1 MELVAEG
8 GVNGKGNIFNFMT
21 FGAVVL
27 YRKGGRPVVTGAA
40 GRSLLHLDHGH
51 AGIAGTWF
59 EEFIVALAAAEHTEV
74 EIMVKA
80 DGAETGDIYGDFADR
95 MTAGAL

>member
-1 MELVAEG
+1 MELVAEDS
-8 GVNGKGNIFNFMT
+8 VNGKGNVSDFMT
-21 FGAVVL
+21 FGAVIL
-27 YRKGGRPVVTGAA
+27 YRKGRRTVMTGAA
-40 GRSLLHLDHGH
+40 GRPFFHLGHGH
-51 AGIAGTWF
+51 AGIAGAWF

-80 DGAETGDIYGDFADR
+80 DGAETGDLYGDFADR